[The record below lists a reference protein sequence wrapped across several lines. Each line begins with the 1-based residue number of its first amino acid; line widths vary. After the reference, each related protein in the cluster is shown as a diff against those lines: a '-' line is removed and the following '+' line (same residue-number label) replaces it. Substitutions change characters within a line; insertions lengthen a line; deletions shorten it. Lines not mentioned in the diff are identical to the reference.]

1 MKRDGSSD
9 KDILG
14 PLIENRVNEPSST
27 VESRANQPGFVVF

>member
-14 PLIENRVNEPSST
+14 PLIETKINEPSST
-27 VESRANQPGFVVF
+27 AESRANQPGFVVF